1 MPPLMH
7 TEIYHSCQ
15 SLRPSILRSHAGRCP
30 LPLRGH
36 HLHFVVHHDRPISVS
51 FLDRW
56 RGHEKLGN
64 EAGAVEGRE
73 ESYILGYHLIRLSE
87 GFRQPCTSQVSSSLA
102 SQLSCMQLSQS
113 NRHIFSRCKQC
124 SARAPYDPF
133 VSNQPRSAQS
143 NEYKMRYGMRKL
155 TGSCLHVI
163 HLRRS

>member
-1 MPPLMH
+1 MH
-7 TEIYHSCQ
+7 TEIYRSCQ

-36 HLHFVVHHDRPISVS
+36 HLHFAVHHDRPISVS

-56 RGHEKLGN
+56 RGHEKLGK

-102 SQLSCMQLSQS
+102 SQLSCKQLSQS
-113 NRHIFSRCKQC
+113 NRHIFSRYKQC
-124 SARAPYDPF
+124 SARAPYDQEAAHTSSTCGAARQKPG
-133 VSNQPRSAQS
+133 R
-143 NEYKMRYGMRKL
+143 
-155 TGSCLHVI
+155 VI
-163 HLRRS
+163 VRHYCTVRNAG